1 MSLFKNLGASLASD
15 EELSQEIQDEVAN
28 LLLNSWAMVPA
39 DWQASATQEQVA
51 DYLEGV
57 VGQAI
62 RLFPTAPQRELIL
75 YCLNFAS
82 SNWAGGGGG
91 GGGGTPPAIVIS
103 PDVGNQLSM
112 RLNGLYAAAGSAEAN
127 WNSKEW

>member
-1 MSLFKNLGASLASD
+1 MSLFKNLGASLASE

-28 LLLNSWAMVPA
+28 LLLSSWAMVPA

-82 SNWAGGGGG
+82 SSWA
-91 GGGGTPPAIVIS
+91 GGGTPPAIVIS
-103 PDVGNQLSM
+103 PDAGNQLSM

>member
-1 MSLFKNLGASLASD
+1 MSLFKNLGASLAS
-15 EELSQEIQDEVAN
+15 EAGLSQEIQDGVAD

-39 DWQASATQEQVA
+39 AWQASATQEQVA

-82 SNWAGGGGG
+82 SSWAGGGG

-103 PDVGNQLSM
+103 PDAGNQLSM
-112 RLNGLYAAAGSAEAN
+112 RLNGLYAADAN
-127 WNSKEW
+127 WKSKEW

>member
-1 MSLFKNLGASLASD
+1 MSLFKNLGASLASE

-82 SNWAGGGGG
+82 SSWAGGG

-103 PDVGNQLSM
+103 TDAGNQLSM
-112 RLNGLYAAAGSAEAN
+112 RLNGLYAAPSEAN